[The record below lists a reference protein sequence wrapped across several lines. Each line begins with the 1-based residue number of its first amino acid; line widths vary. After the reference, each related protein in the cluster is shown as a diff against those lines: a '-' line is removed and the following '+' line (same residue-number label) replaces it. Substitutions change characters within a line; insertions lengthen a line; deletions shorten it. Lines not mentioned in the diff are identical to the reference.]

1 MRSRGHVENEV
12 RVVSESVACA
22 FDLDDDGV
30 AAVHVGAVALAG
42 DARQFLWAIS
52 QDFRKR
58 QVESASGTSS
68 GTDSKRR
75 GAAGRK
81 RAPPPRSPP
90 DAASKTC
97 VGPTFS
103 IGGLVVQQPGRLT
116 KINGMHPS
124 KG

>member
-1 MRSRGHVENEV
+1 M
-12 RVVSESVACA
+12 VSESVACA
-22 FDLDDDGV
+22 FDLDDDDDGV

-90 DAASKTC
+90 DVASKTC

-103 IGGLVVQQPGRLT
+103 IGGLVVQRPGRLT